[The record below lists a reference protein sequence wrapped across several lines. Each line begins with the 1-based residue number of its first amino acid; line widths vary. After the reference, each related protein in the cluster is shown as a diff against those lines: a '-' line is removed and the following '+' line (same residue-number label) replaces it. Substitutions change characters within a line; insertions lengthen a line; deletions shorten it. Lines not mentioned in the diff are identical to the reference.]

1 MQSQVLDTM
10 DIERER
16 GITIKS
22 QAVQCIYKAEDGN
35 TYHYYI
41 IDTPGHVDFTYEVS
55 RALAACDGAI
65 LVVDAAQGV
74 ESQTIAN
81 MYLALDNELEILPV
95 VNKIDLPAARPEEV
109 AEEIE
114 EILGIDATDVIPIS
128 AKNQI
133 NIDSVLE
140 SIYKLVPPPK
150 ADRSGPLKAL
160 IFDAKFESYRGVI
173 VYVRVYDGEIKK
185 GTKIRMFNA
194 ASVYEVTGVGVFTPN
209 EKAVDSLQ
217 AGMVGF
223 ITASIK
229 SLEDVLIGDTLMS
242 PENPLKEAM
251 PGFKP
256 IRQMVFC
263 GLYPS
268 EGDDYENLKVAL
280 EKLKLNDCS
289 ISFEPDTSQALG
301 FGFRCGFLGLLHSDV
316 IQERLEREFNL
327 DLVATAPSVVYR
339 VKMSTGEILE
349 IDNPPNYLRLT
360 SMNISRS
367 LMSVWVYFY
376 QRNILVMSWICVRKS
391 EPPMWI

>member
-41 IDTPGHVDFTYEVS
+41 IDTPGHVDFTHEVS

-65 LVVDAAQGV
+65 LVVDAAHGV

-140 SIYKLVPPPK
+140 SIYKLK
-150 ADRSGPLKAL
+150 ISAKSG
-160 IFDAKFESYRGVI
+160 S
-173 VYVRVYDGEIKK
+173 
-185 GTKIRMFNA
+185 
-194 ASVYEVTGVGVFTPN
+194 
-209 EKAVDSLQ
+209 
-217 AGMVGF
+217 
-223 ITASIK
+223 
-229 SLEDVLIGDTLMS
+229 
-242 PENPLKEAM
+242 
-251 PGFKP
+251 
-256 IRQMVFC
+256 
-263 GLYPS
+263 
-268 EGDDYENLKVAL
+268 
-280 EKLKLNDCS
+280 
-289 ISFEPDTSQALG
+289 
-301 FGFRCGFLGLLHSDV
+301 
-316 IQERLEREFNL
+316 
-327 DLVATAPSVVYR
+327 
-339 VKMSTGEILE
+339 
-349 IDNPPNYLRLT
+349 
-360 SMNISRS
+360 
-367 LMSVWVYFY
+367 
-376 QRNILVMSWICVRKS
+376 
-391 EPPMWI
+391 